1 MKFLYPILFLAAFSL
16 GACDKKNELDL
27 PKMGSGDV
35 SKEAGDLKDAL
46 ASTAAKER
54 ADFMARVDQERAEL
68 NTRIEA
74 LKKDAAQ
81 ATGSA
86 KAELD
91 AQLAKLEAEQ
101 KVADQTM
108 VEMRSAMGE
117 QWDALKIALNE
128 SFERLKRSLD
138 VIKSGA

>member
-1 MKFLYPILFLAAFSL
+1 LR
-16 GACDKKNELDL
+16 C
-27 PKMGSGDV
+27 
-35 SKEAGDLKDAL
+35 
-46 ASTAAKER
+46 
-54 ADFMARVDQERAEL
+54 QRAEL

-91 AQLAKLEAEQ
+91 AQLAKLEEEQ
-101 KVADQTM
+101 KVTDQTM
-108 VEMRSAMGE
+108 IEMRSAMGE

-138 VIKSGA
+138 AIKSGA